1 MKPPNE
7 SQLGEVEMKRQLS
20 KYIQYFDFCHRKKGN
35 PTTVA
40 KMEWWNCKAFS
51 AVTICSAL
59 TIMSYMTFVD
69 VSNDPLATEHGV

>member
-7 SQLGEVEMKRQLS
+7 SQLGEVEMKRPLS